1 MSDFLTAVG
10 LLLVFEGIL
19 YGGFPAAAKRIAAE
33 MSGQSDNLLRGAGVA
48 AMVIGVV
55 IVWLARG

>member
-10 LLLVFEGIL
+10 LVLVFEGIL
-19 YGGFPAAAKRIAAE
+19 YGGFPAAAKRFAAE
-33 MSGQSDNLLRGAGVA
+33 MSAMSESMLRGAGLA
-48 AMVIGVV
+48 AMVVGLG